1 MLQNIIDQINRNE
14 LNSLAVMTVDTED
27 QSNFLWYSEDN
38 IFKILGMMFITMT
51 QISKQGVRSEKD
63 FI

>member
-1 MLQNIIDQINRNE
+1 MLQSIIDQINRSE
-14 LNSLAVMTVDTED
+14 LNNLAVMTVDTED

-63 FI
+63 FR

>member
-1 MLQNIIDQINRNE
+1 MLQSIIDQINRSE

-63 FI
+63 FR